1 MKRREAMALLA
12 SAAAW
17 PLASR
22 AQQATPV
29 IGFLSSRSPAES
41 APLVAAFREGLRE
54 SGHFEGRDVQIV
66 FRWAEGRYERLPEMA
81 ADLVGQ
87 RIALLVSVGGEV
99 TALAAKAA
107 TATIPIVFVIG
118 SDAVETGLVASL
130 ARPGGNVTGATLMG
144 GALGAK
150 RLELLR
156 EMLPDPSVI
165 GFLVNPDHPRARAD
179 TAEVHEAAGPL
190 AQPILVVDA
199 RTDSDLEHAFKTLA
213 QSRARGLIVNRDGFL
228 NSRRERIM
236 ALAARHELPAIYESR
251 EHAMAGGLM
260 SYGTSYAEIYRQA
273 GLYAGRVLNGAK
285 PTELPVVQPTKF
297 EFIINLKTA
306 QALGLPVT
314 PTLLAR
320 ADEVIE

>member
-165 GFLVNPDHPRARAD
+165 GFLVNPDHPTARAD

-260 SYGTSYAEIYRQA
+260 SYGTSYNARHIRAFRAAQVDSPRDVKTPAE
-273 GLYAGRVLNGAK
+273 
-285 PTELPVVQPTKF
+285 
-297 EFIINLKTA
+297 
-306 QALGLPVT
+306 
-314 PTLLAR
+314 AR
-320 ADEVIE
+320 AYPPGHRR

>member
-1 MKRREAMALLA
+1 MGSSSRPEQVYAAGRAGVGRGDRMKRREAMALLA

-107 TATIPIVFVIG
+107 TATIPIV
-118 SDAVETGLVASL
+118 
-130 ARPGGNVTGATLMG
+130 
-144 GALGAK
+144 
-150 RLELLR
+150 
-156 EMLPDPSVI
+156 
-165 GFLVNPDHPRARAD
+165 
-179 TAEVHEAAGPL
+179 
-190 AQPILVVDA
+190 
-199 RTDSDLEHAFKTLA
+199 
-213 QSRARGLIVNRDGFL
+213 
-228 NSRRERIM
+228 
-236 ALAARHELPAIYESR
+236 
-251 EHAMAGGLM
+251 
-260 SYGTSYAEIYRQA
+260 
-273 GLYAGRVLNGAK
+273 
-285 PTELPVVQPTKF
+285 
-297 EFIINLKTA
+297 
-306 QALGLPVT
+306 
-314 PTLLAR
+314 
-320 ADEVIE
+320 